1 MRAKP
6 YFLTVLVRTE
16 EESGF
21 IVGDEIFVQV
31 RPETWPGLVRIK
43 KSYINQSQLS
53 PQSKTLNT
61 ISQAV

>member
-21 IVGDEIFVQV
+21 IVGDEIFV
-31 RPETWPGLVRIK
+31 RPETRPGLVRIK
-43 KSYINQSQLS
+43 
-53 PQSKTLNT
+53 T
-61 ISQAV
+61 I